1 MATLGTIATS
11 RSDALRAGGHGLA
24 DALAGGY
31 QVAFVI
37 AAASVAAGLAV
48 AVRWLRPERD
58 AEAPATAT
66 VAVGGVRR

>member
-1 MATLGTIATS
+1 VGF
-11 RSDALRAGGHGLA
+11 A

-31 QVAFVI
+31 QVAFAV

-48 AVRWLRPERD
+48 AVRWLPPGRD
-58 AEAPATAT
+58 EEAPPATAT